1 MTGPRPA
8 GRPWTGSEDGQLRDM
23 LETGMTAREIA
34 RKLKRT
40 PTAVLM
46 VSSGSVCAGPHED
59 ARAAA
64 ERGDFATVLRL
75 WHPLAE
81 QGNSNSQYNLG
92 AMYSQGQGVPQDYN
106 EAAKWFRLTSIQ

>member
-1 MTGPRPA
+1 MDCACSAILCGEQS
-8 GRPWTGSEDGQLRDM
+8 TGSASRSIKGRMSKILGTLLIGLM
-23 LETGMTAREIA
+23 
-34 RKLKRT
+34 
-40 PTAVLM
+40 LM
-46 VSSGSVCAGPHED
+46 VSSCIVCAGPHED

-64 ERGDFATVLRL
+64 ERGDFATALRL

-81 QGNSNSQYNLG
+81 QGNSTAQYNLG